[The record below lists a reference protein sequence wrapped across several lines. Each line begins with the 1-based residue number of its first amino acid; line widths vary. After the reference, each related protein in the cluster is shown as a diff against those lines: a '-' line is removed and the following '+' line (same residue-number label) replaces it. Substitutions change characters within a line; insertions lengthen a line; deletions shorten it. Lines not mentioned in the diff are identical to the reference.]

1 MVAIVM
7 LFLAVLIAATLLSAG
22 AAATGLFRWQGWAP
36 SMRFGLV
43 AGLLVFGVDHLVT
56 PERYV
61 AMIESF
67 LPVPHFFAVFTGLCE
82 IAGAIGLLLPA
93 TRRLA
98 GLALAAY
105 FVAVF
110 PANIANA
117 VGGLNVEG
125 LPQAEWYYWIR
136 LVFQPV
142 FVWWALVA
150 GGNIGLQWRKAAAH

>member
-1 MVAIVM
+1 M

-22 AAATGLFRWQGWAP
+22 AAATGLFRWEGWAS
-36 SMRFGLV
+36 SMRFGMV
-43 AGLLVFGVDHLVT
+43 AGLLIFGVDHLVT

-61 AMIESF
+61 AMIEGF
-67 LPVPHFFAVFTGLCE
+67 LPAPHLIAVFTGLCE

-117 VGGLNVEG
+117 LGGLDVEG
-125 LPQAEWYYWIR
+125 LPQSEWYYWAR
-136 LVFQPV
+136 LAFQPV

-150 GGNIGLQWRKAAAH
+150 GGNISLPGRKAAAH